1 MINETETAIILSG
14 IPEMPYNFGSPGDLG
29 DFSSLEFLGFSSQH
43 INEEKFVKYY
53 APLEPYT
60 ILPLSFKTKLEIC
73 EIANIIDNC
82 LNNIL
87 NLTFENDYSESVWY
101 FEYSDELTQINVYR
115 GKNNSYHIVE
125 FQRCKNCDSF
135 VIMPIYN
142 KIKFEI
148 EKYEKMFDKIEK
160 NLVETLELDL

>member
-1 MINETETAIILSG
+1 MINETETAIILSE

-29 DFSSLEFLGFSSQH
+29 DFGSFEFL
-43 INEEKFVKYY
+43 KFDKYY

-60 ILPLSFKTKLEIC
+60 ILPLSFKTKLELC

-82 LNNIL
+82 LNQIL
-87 NLTFENDYSESVWY
+87 GLTFENDYSESVWY
-101 FEYSDELTQINVYR
+101 FEYSDKFTKINVYR